1 MDGQQAAG
9 HEAVAEI
16 LGRLAA
22 HAGVECF
29 VSQCEFAGGQGLQ
42 HDGDSAAQPPHD
54 IVQIRAG
61 AGAQVVDQRL
71 QCKVGEDRGRERS
84 RAVPRL
90 GSDNSGDVVRGS
102 CRCRSGCTRAPT
114 TTGPECSP
122 VLVAA

>member
-71 QCKVGEDRGRERS
+71 QCRVGEDRGRNVLEPCRDS
-84 RAVPRL
+84 AAIDTSKYSE
-90 GSDNSGDVVRGS
+90 GSFGWLR
-102 CRCRSGCTRAPT
+102 
-114 TTGPECSP
+114 
-122 VLVAA
+122 